1 MPTAMIM
8 VALLLVAASC
18 HAQEVV
24 PPAEPDFAA
33 RDLCLQTAL
42 VRDGQPAAV
51 IVTSSREPTYRAI
64 AEQVRDRI
72 AAITGVALPV
82 VDAEAVTTDEV
93 LTDRNAIALGN
104 LVTSRFVETL
114 YHQWFTICDRFYPGV
129 GGYEVRSL
137 HDPYGTGRNV
147 ILLGGSD
154 LDGVRSAAE
163 ALCAGLEGGP
173 GALSVGRL
181 MEIVLP
187 EDRLPPPRG
196 FNAWCDPRL
205 RIVRWAPSG
214 PMGWSLAAKHAMIYY
229 WSGDEQYARS
239 FRDLALST
247 NQFSG
252 LDHYSS
258 HCNALIWDLIEESPV
273 FSDEDR
279 VAINRKLFEHT
290 RTADS
295 AADIERIL
303 ERDGMMLDRHSSMRA
318 IVALTEARFFG
329 THWPDPYWDHVL
341 DVVRRY
347 FDRQM
352 VTGKG
357 DSDLGGRGIYTY
369 LECALIPALLL
380 RDERFEQ
387 SGALRHFAELVLM
400 HCDNT
405 GYTPQS
411 GQGGALSFPEYS
423 LRAAAALLDDGGFLM
438 PLLRREEA
446 ERIAGSSV
454 TTSSFMTGQPWT
466 TDVQPEPMAKMIG
479 VYALPLTDWEWE
491 QRGQA
496 VAFEK
501 SLDKLT
507 MRTGFERDDQY
518 LLLDGIHG
526 GPASKPWPDANAIV
540 AFGQNGRI
548 LIDNSGAGEAVSQHN
563 VVTASWEGLGVATD
577 RAASLEAIANLPTF
591 GYSHSRVTGY
601 AFCSWDR
608 HILWRKGGWFV
619 VIDRMTPD
627 RDGAYSF
634 ECRWQTVGEP
644 ELSGSDYTSTV
655 QDVGDPTAPRDVLT
669 IRNAEGYRLR
679 YHNQLA
685 GVEGSPVEVER
696 WRTYCAR
703 EGINHLAQVAA
714 RTLTA
719 GEELAFTNL
728 IYVAGDRTRAD
739 YRIAR
744 LGPTSAVLSG
754 TQAAWVGV
762 SADGRPF
769 DRAGISASAGA
780 WCISAETVA
789 LVDATALSL
798 PGIELHSAPAVN
810 VELDL
815 ATGALTCEAR
825 EAVTLSAN
833 GEERAL
839 DAGITQLRLPAPA
852 AGVAEA
858 IRAALA
864 QDARES
870 LVAAP
875 TAAEEPL
882 PELPVQWR
890 FAAGAPVSALH
901 CADVD
906 GDGAEETLV
915 GLEDGRALC
924 LDADGRERWS
934 FQTGAAVRALGFAEL
949 AAGPT
954 VLVGS
959 DDQKLYALPA
969 NGGEPRWSFTCS
981 VAPDSAGWTTRQE
994 ARLRAIL
1001 PCDLDRDGSL
1011 EIICGTGGGAVE
1023 AVTETGEQKWFT
1035 PIRYGVPDR
1044 LAVCPMADGS
1054 FTLFVSCAVTSY
1066 QSMTRRLDAHGRI
1079 LDENALFRKRGADMS
1094 PAPGLLVRDLD
1105 GDGAPEVMVGRGGA
1119 YPELAVYDAASGA
1132 ARWTLLLADTAECVA
1147 ATDLTGDGVAEVI
1160 AAGPSAWVTAF
1171 SPAGDRVWSTHLPHR
1186 VLALAVAEGGLL
1198 AACADGAVYGLDAA
1212 GATSAR
1218 LTLAGTPLAS
1228 LAAGSHRIVAADDT
1242 GLVVALPPRLP

>member
-1 MPTAMIM
+1 MPTAVILIT
-8 VALLLVAASC
+8 LLLITVGC
-18 HAQEVV
+18 HAQEV
-24 PPAEPDFAA
+24 PQPTEPDFAA

-42 VRDGQPAAV
+42 VGDGQSAAV
-51 IVTSSREPTYRAI
+51 IVTSSREPQYRAM
-64 AEQVRDRI
+64 AERIRDRVVQ
-72 AAITGVALPV
+72 ITGVALPL
-82 VDAEAVTTDEV
+82 VDADEVTTDG
-93 LTDRNAIALGN
+93 LLAATNAIALGN
-104 LVTSRFVETL
+104 LVTSRFVATL
-114 YHQWFTICDRFYPGV
+114 YRQWFTICDRFYPGE

-137 HDPYGTGRNV
+137 HDPYGSGHNV

-154 LDGVRSAAE
+154 LDGVQAA
-163 ALCAGLEGGP
+163 ADAFCARLDGGP
-173 GALSVGRL
+173 GELSVGRL

-187 EDRLPPPRG
+187 QDRVPPPRG
-196 FNAWCDPRL
+196 FNTWCDPRL
-205 RIVRWAPSG
+205 RIVRWAPAG

-229 WSGDEQYARS
+229 WSGDEAYARS
-239 FRDLALST
+239 FRDLALTT

-290 RTADS
+290 GTADS
-295 AADIERIL
+295 AAGIERIL
-303 ERDGMMLDRHSSMRA
+303 DRGGMMLDRHSSMRA

-341 DVVRRY
+341 QVVRQY

-352 VTGKG
+352 TTGKA

-380 RDERFEQ
+380 GDERFEQ
-387 SGALRHFAELVLM
+387 SGALRRFGELVLM

-405 GYTPQS
+405 GYMPQS
-411 GQGGALSFPEYS
+411 GQGGALSFPAYA
-423 LRAAAALLDDGGFLM
+423 LQATAALLDDGGFLM

-466 TDVQPEPMAKMIG
+466 TDVRPEPMAKMVG
-479 VYALPLTDWEWE
+479 VYALPLTQWEWE

-496 VAFEK
+496 VALEE

-507 MRTGFERDDQY
+507 MRTGFARDDQY

-526 GPASKPWPDANAIV
+526 GPVGKPWPDANAIV

-563 VVTASWEGLGVATD
+563 VVTASWEGLGAETD
-577 RAASLEAIANLPTF
+577 RAVSLGAIANLPGF

-644 ELSGSDYTSTV
+644 ELAGSDYTSTV
-655 QDVGDPTAPRDVLT
+655 QDVNDPAAPRDVLT
-669 IRNAEGYRLR
+669 IRNAEGYELR

-685 GVEGSPVEVER
+685 GVEGLPVEVER

-714 RTLTA
+714 RELAA
-719 GEELAFTNL
+719 GGELAFTNL
-728 IYVAGDRTRAD
+728 IYVGGDRTQAD

-744 LGPTSAVLSG
+744 LGPTSAVVSG
-754 TQAAWVGV
+754 TEAAWVGV
-762 SADGRPF
+762 SAEGEPF
-769 DRAGISASAGA
+769 ERAGIRASAGA
-780 WCISAETVA
+780 WCISAEAIA

-798 PGIELHSAPAVN
+798 PGIDLRCEPPAN
-810 VELDL
+810 LELDL

-825 EAVTLSAN
+825 RAATLSVD
-833 GEERAL
+833 GEERL
-839 DAGITQLRLPAPA
+839 LEPGVTELGLPASA
-852 AGVAEA
+852 ADVAAA

-864 QDARES
+864 EDARQRTAPPP
-870 LVAAP
+870 AAGQ
-875 TAAEEPL
+875 AL
-882 PELPVQWR
+882 PELPVQWH
-890 FAAGAPVSALH
+890 FEAGAPVTAVH

-906 GDGAEETLV
+906 GDGAAETLV

-924 LDADGRERWS
+924 LDATGRERWS
-934 FQTGAAVRALGFAEL
+934 FQTGAAVRALGFAAL
-949 AAGPT
+949 ADGPT

-959 DDQKLYALPA
+959 DDQRLYALPA
-969 NGGEPRWSFTCS
+969 EGGEPRWSYTCS
-981 VAPDSAGWTTRQE
+981 VAPDNAGWTTRQE

-1001 PCDLDRDGSL
+1001 PVDLDRDGSI

-1044 LAVCPMADGS
+1044 LAVCPMPDGS
-1054 FTLFVSCAVTSY
+1054 LTLFVSCAVTSY
-1066 QSMTRRLDAHGRI
+1066 QSMTRRLDANGQI
-1079 LDENALFRKRGADMS
+1079 LDENALFRNRGADMS

-1105 GDGAPEVMVGRGGA
+1105 GDGAPEAVVGRGGA
-1119 YPELAVYDAASGA
+1119 YPELAVYDAASGE
-1132 ARWTLLLADTAECVA
+1132 ARWTLLLADAADCVA
-1147 ATDLTGDGVAEVI
+1147 AADLTGDGVAEVI

-1171 SPAGDRVWSTHLPHR
+1171 DAAGERVWSTHLPHR
-1186 VLALAVAEGGLL
+1186 VVALATVEGGLL
-1198 AACADGAVYGLDAA
+1198 AACADEALYGL
-1212 GATSAR
+1212 GATGDITAR
-1218 LTLAGTPLAS
+1218 LPLSAAPLGS
-1228 LAAGSHRIVAADDT
+1228 LGSGSQRSIAADAN
-1242 GLVVALPPRLP
+1242 GLVIALPPRLP